1 MGSLE
6 VALTGLVLAAL
17 AGVAWLWRTW
27 SRRRAVE
34 PAPEPANRPIEAIA
48 VDVRRRGERYHSLA
62 PHTSYVRVSALRA
75 AYDHVLGECC
85 DSLGLAHLLA
95 VLPPGPELEKE
106 RRRVELVLHSFG
118 LPVHHAA

>member
-1 MGSLE
+1 MGPLE

-17 AGVAWLWRTW
+17 AAAAWLRRSR
-27 SRRRAVE
+27 SRRRRVAAALE
-34 PAPEPANRPIEAIA
+34 PTNRPIEAIA
-48 VDVRRRGERYHSLA
+48 DDVRRRSERFHALA

-85 DSLGLAHLLA
+85 DSLGIAHLLA
-95 VLPPGPELEKE
+95 VLPPGPELDKE

-118 LPVHHAA
+118 LPVRHPA

>member
-6 VALTGLVLAAL
+6 VALTGLVLAGL
-17 AGVAWLWRTW
+17 AGATWLWRTW
-27 SRRRAVE
+27 SGRRGVE
-34 PAPEPANRPIEAIA
+34 PPLEPTNRPIEAIA
-48 VDVRRRGERYHSLA
+48 GDVRRRSERYHALA
-62 PHTSYVRVSALRA
+62 PHASYVRVSALRA

-118 LPVHHAA
+118 LPVHLSA

>member
-1 MGSLE
+1 MGVPE

-17 AGVAWLWRTW
+17 AGAGWLWRTW
-27 SRRRAVE
+27 SRRRAVD
-34 PAPEPANRPIEAIA
+34 PAPEPTNRPIEQIA
-48 VDVRRRGERYHSLA
+48 HDVRHRGERFHVVA
-62 PHTSYVRVSALRA
+62 PHASYVKVSALRA

-85 DSLGLAHLLA
+85 DSLGLAHLLG
-95 VLPPGPELEKE
+95 VLPPGPELDKE